1 MDCTQTEENIR
12 TLSAAIAR
20 LAIFRNELLTRPLG
34 KLSEL
39 LRFADIGNVQN
50 AADALSALTSEL
62 VCCGARRVSGN
73 IWHDYILDT
82 VLLTDNVFSCAAA
95 SGKADDAV
103 IHAMQLELSALKT
116 LSEADENVLHSIVRN
131 CTEQK
136 QKKNSKDAAS
146 VIASAAWGGAPVAPM
161 PREFK
166 PKQPPAKTEFPPPV
180 WQYGEFGIR
189 DSYYADVAL
198 EGMYRRFLESDD
210 WSELVNDLWN
220 FHSSYGSGIFLKYR
234 NFIFDGALKPL
245 HELRAG
251 DFVPL
256 MDAEYRILLN
266 NAIAFMR
273 DESAHPMLLCGQQG
287 MGKTT
292 MMLELTDELPQLR
305 LVYTLNGNL
314 NCIDL
319 LAKLRYQPLKFML
332 LCDEL
337 REDTCETVTEPLL
350 PMNVLLAACSKSP
363 VLPSLFEVVVDLPV
377 LQLNE
382 FVRIVTALLAAENVD
397 AAPEIIRSACV
408 DYQVDTRCEF
418 NVAAAVR
425 VKELLLS

>member
-39 LRFADIGNVQN
+39 LRFADTGNR
-50 AADALSALTSEL
+50 AKRCGRTFRFDFGACLR
-62 VCCGARRVSGN
+62 GARRVSGN

-82 VLLTDNVFSCAAA
+82 VLLTDNVFSCSAA

-116 LSEADENVLHSIVRN
+116 LSEADENVLHSIICN

-273 DESAHPMLLCGQQG
+273 TKAH
-287 MGKTT
+287 
-292 MMLELTDELPQLR
+292 
-305 LVYTLNGNL
+305 
-314 NCIDL
+314 
-319 LAKLRYQPLKFML
+319 
-332 LCDEL
+332 
-337 REDTCETVTEPLL
+337 
-350 PMNVLLAACSKSP
+350 
-363 VLPSLFEVVVDLPV
+363 
-377 LQLNE
+377 
-382 FVRIVTALLAAENVD
+382 
-397 AAPEIIRSACV
+397 IRSSL
-408 DYQVDTRCEF
+408 R
-418 NVAAAVR
+418 AAGNGQNDHDA
-425 VKELLLS
+425 